1 MKITS
6 IMETTKQEKTIFY
19 DALNVY
25 IKYLTEML
33 SESTEGTSKTLIT
46 TTLTNTNRL
55 LSEMELS
62 L

>member
-1 MKITS
+1 MKITT
-6 IMETTKQEKTIFY
+6 IMETTKQEKTIIY

-25 IKYLTEML
+25 ITYLTKML
-33 SESTEGTSKTLIT
+33 SDSTECTSKTLIT

>member
-1 MKITS
+1 MKIT
-6 IMETTKQEKTIFY
+6 TTLEVSKQEKDLIQS
-19 DALNVY
+19 ALTVY
-25 IKYLTEML
+25 VNHLTTML
-33 SESTEGTSKTLIT
+33 SDNTEGTSKTLIT

>member
-6 IMETTKQEKTIFY
+6 IMETNKQEKTIFY

-25 IKYLTEML
+25 ITYLTKML
-33 SESTEGTSKTLIT
+33 SDSPEGTSKTLIT

>member
-6 IMETTKQEKTIFY
+6 IMETTKQEKTIIY
-19 DALNVY
+19 DAINVY
-25 IKYLTEML
+25 ITYLTKML
-33 SESTEGTSKTLIT
+33 SDSTEGTSKTLIT

-62 L
+62 V

>member
-6 IMETTKQEKTIFY
+6 IMETNKQEKTIIY

-25 IKYLTEML
+25 ITYLAKIL
-33 SESTEGTSKTLIT
+33 SDSTEGASKTLIT